1 MIPVKIKKIEKLR
14 KVINLVDIS
23 VAKENFIANC
33 LLVHNSS
40 VRFYRV
46 RENLLISFLQKV
58 SLTARNLLKEFEL
71 KGIIISGPGPI
82 KEKFYNE
89 GYLTPEL
96 KKKVIGIV
104 DVSDTDEQ
112 GIRETLER
120 GKDLIKE
127 TELVKEQEL
136 LKEFFVKLSKGKEDV
151 VYGEEDTISSL
162 QAGKVEVLLVSEDF
176 SNLSKIEELCEQTN
190 TKLELISTSSQEGV
204 EFKNIGGI
212 GAILRY

>member
-1 MIPVKIKKIEKLR
+1 
-14 KVINLVDIS
+14 
-23 VAKENFIANC
+23 
-33 LLVHNSS
+33 
-40 VRFYRV
+40 
-46 RENLLISFLQKV
+46 LQKV